1 MINLYKIGI
10 ILIIFSRD
18 RVLPF
23 QDLCARRRESLTVM
37 EITICDDS
45 IKDLLNMEKLLLKYK
60 SKYPDKN
67 FTLEKYSDPSRLY
80 QKIAAG
86 KLTDIYILDML
97 MPKRTG
103 IDLGRQIRMTGSEN
117 VIIYIT
123 SSEDYA
129 LDAYKVRAVR
139 YLLKP
144 LDENRLFEALDFAFS
159 YTQTKT
165 EPTYMI
171 KTKNGL
177 LTRACSKIEY
187 IENAGRKLEIHLSDG
202 EILKSLFIRRS
213 FEEEIQELT
222 VHKNFLLIHKSFLVN
237 LNYVKQLTADSI
249 TMYSGRQ
256 LPVSRANSSKVKR
269 EYLLFVSEKCR

>member
-1 MINLYKIGI
+1 
-10 ILIIFSRD
+10 
-18 RVLPF
+18 
-23 QDLCARRRESLTVM
+23 M

-45 IKDLLNMEKLLLKYK
+45 IKDLLNTEKMLLKYK
-60 SKYPDKN
+60 NRYPDKE
-67 FTLEKYSDPSRLY
+67 FILEKYSDPSRLY
-80 QKIAAG
+80 HKIAEG
-86 KLTDIYILDML
+86 KLSDIYILDLL
-97 MPKRTG
+97 MPRQTG

-144 LDENRLFEALDFAFS
+144 IDENKLFEALDYAFS
-159 YTQTKT
+159 YTRTKA

-187 IENAGRKLEIHLSDG
+187 IENVGRKLEIHLSDG

-213 FEEEIQELT
+213 FDEEVQELIKQ
-222 VHKNFLLIHKSFLVN
+222 KNFLLIHKSFLIN
-237 LNYVKQLTADSI
+237 LNYVSQLTADYV
-249 TMYSGRQ
+249 TMNSGSQ
-256 LPVSRANSSKVKR
+256 LPVSRTNSAKVKR
-269 EYLLFVSEKCR
+269 EYLLFVSEKVGR